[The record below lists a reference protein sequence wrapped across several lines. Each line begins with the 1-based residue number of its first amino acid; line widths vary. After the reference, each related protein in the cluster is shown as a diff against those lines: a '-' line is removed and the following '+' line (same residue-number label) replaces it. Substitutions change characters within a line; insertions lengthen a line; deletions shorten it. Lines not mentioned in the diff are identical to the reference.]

1 MAGHFIWRNVTGQ
14 TGRAFFSQIMFPP
27 HQHLWRWRRVTM
39 QFGKPALFVHRKA
52 FGLWLLR
59 FCRSPLIEI
68 RWKCGRAQ
76 LWPIPPSRTESAIW
90 AFSANGCYQK
100 SKRHEWLLWW
110 CLGEIQ
116 DVFLSY
122 FDRWYWSVC
131 STRLRD
137 GTPCPYLP
145 IVSGLPLRLIGLRL
159 LKKIYSS
166 SMLPL
171 AEERP
176 VTMSLVL

>member
-1 MAGHFIWRNVTGQ
+1 MKKCNGTDWKSILFSDHVSSSSASLAVAQGHHAVWQ
-14 TGRAFFSQIMFPP
+14 TGSCCASEGFWAAASPFLSLTFDWNTVEMWAGTAVELHPSLPQE
-27 HQHLWRWRRVTM
+27 QRVP
-39 QFGKPALFVHRKA
+39 FEP
-52 FGLWLLR
+52 
-59 FCRSPLIEI
+59 
-68 RWKCGRAQ
+68 
-76 LWPIPPSRTESAIW
+76 
-90 AFSANGCYQK
+90 FSANGCYQK
-100 SKRHEWLLWW
+100 SKRHEWLLWR